1 MAVQKVVYQ
10 TPNEHFR
17 RIYFEVI
24 DCISGEITNRFDQPS
39 FTFIQ
44 SVEEILIDVANGKEV
59 QIPPAVTECYRND
72 LDFDRLISNCKA
84 FTIYVAII
92 AK

>member
-1 MAVQKVVYQ
+1 MA
-10 TPNEHFR
+10 
-17 RIYFEVI
+17 
-24 DCISGEITNRFDQPS
+24 NRFDQPS

-59 QIPPAVTECYRND
+59 QIPLAVTECYRND
-72 LDFDRLISNCKA
+72 LDFDRLISNFEA

-92 AK
+92 VK